1 MHRTQRSGFI
11 LKDALVLMFSG
22 TLCITFMLRLFSFSY
37 KTEERINSYITER
50 DDFLMVSERIK
61 SDLNKKLLQF
71 VSSDDSI
78 VFTFFQNDDNNRY
91 IPKTYSLYHT
101 GYGLIYMT
109 ERMQELRLSSLCR
122 DIEVEGRGNTV
133 TVFFYYP
140 QNVFWRT
147 FGVNKDD

>member
-1 MHRTQRSGFI
+1 MYGTQRRGFI

-71 VSSDDSI
+71 DSSDDSI

-101 GYGLIYMT
+101 SYSLIYMT
-109 ERMQELRLSSLCR
+109 ERMQEMRLSSLCR
-122 DIEVEGRGNTV
+122 DIGVERRGNTV
-133 TVFFYYP
+133 TVFFFYP

-147 FGVNKDD
+147 FAVNKDD